1 MGTPMFSSKQAEDM
15 FRAKLGEVVEGGRWM
30 AAVWKVVDGKIELAN
45 VTSFN
50 FPDGDFLPA
59 VGQLALKCH
68 EEMIEKNRP
77 SLPQIPL
84 PPAFAPRPREPFRI
98 MRKDALEGDGES
110 KLDRS
115 TGEPCPQDGVEMQ
128 EKKEEPE

>member
-15 FRAKLGEVVEGGRWM
+15 FRAKLEEVVEGGRWM

-77 SLPQIPL
+77 SLPSIPL
-84 PPAFAPRPREPFRI
+84 PPAFPSRMREPFGV
-98 MRKDALEGDGES
+98 MRKLEGDGES
-110 KLDRS
+110 K
-115 TGEPCPQDGVEMQ
+115 TEQETIVEKQ
-128 EKKEEPE
+128 EEPE